1 MLSWAVAKFG
11 PLSLHGCVTRAA
23 PELNI
28 VESDGEDYRAFSIA
42 IDKMRNREQ
51 AVALINPEA
60 RRPETAAANDW
71 LSARLSIGALPQV
84 LLPHCDARCTEVAH
98 DARSLV
104 VLADLALDATQPR
117 RSSWW
122 ESWNETLQGDL
133 RAVRVWYAGSP
144 LLPDTPPGR
153 QLRAGTRLARVT
165 TTDPYWVHYD
175 TMYQETLYRIESGR
189 YEGDAL
195 IAASFGLSPL
205 LPGLA
210 GTLIAPD
217 HPPARDPEVAIR
229 LLAAGWAA
237 VERGL
242 PFEG

>member
-1 MLSWAVAKFG
+1 
-11 PLSLHGCVTRAA
+11 VTRAA
-23 PELNI
+23 PELNAA
-28 VESDGEDYRAFSIA
+28 ESDGEDYRAFSIA

-60 RRPETAAANDW
+60 RRPEVAASNDW

-84 LLPHCDARCTEVAH
+84 LLPHCDARCAEAPH

-153 QLRAGTRLARVT
+153 QLRAGTRLTRVT

-175 TMYQETLYRIESGR
+175 TMYQETLFRIESGR

-195 IAASFGLSPL
+195 IAATFGLSPL

-217 HPPARDPEVAIR
+217 HPPVRDPEVAIR
-229 LLAAGWAA
+229 LLAAGWAS

>member
-1 MLSWAVAKFG
+1 M
-11 PLSLHGCVTRAA
+11 TNAA
-23 PELNI
+23 QDLD
-28 VESDGEDYRAFSIA
+28 SDAADGEDYRAFSIA
-42 IDKMRNREQ
+42 IDRMRNREQ
-51 AVALINPEA
+51 AVALINPGA
-60 RRPETAAANDW
+60 RRPETAASNDW

-84 LLPHCDARCTEVAH
+84 VLPHCDARCAEVPH
-98 DARSLV
+98 DSRSLV
-104 VLADLALDATQPR
+104 VLSDLALDATQPR
-117 RSSWW
+117 RASWW
-122 ESWNETLQGDL
+122 ESWNETLQRDL
-133 RAVRVWYAGSP
+133 RKVRVWYAGSP
-144 LLPDTPPGR
+144 LLPDTPPAH
-153 QLRAGTRLARVT
+153 QLRAGTRLMRVT
-165 TTDPYWVHYD
+165 STDPYWVHYD

-210 GTLIAPD
+210 GVLIAPD
-217 HPPARDPEVAIR
+217 HPPVRDPEVAIR